1 MAEKEHDRK
10 TAETGETEVGKN
22 STLTEGSGH
31 DKPDNPYTDELLEKA
46 MSKNRVALE
55 ILKDR

>member
-1 MAEKEHDRK
+1 MTEKEHERK
-10 TAETGETEVGKN
+10 IAKTGKN
-22 STLTEGSGH
+22 RAVANGNGH
-31 DKPDNPYTDELLEKA
+31 GKPDNPYTEELLEKA

>member
-1 MAEKEHDRK
+1 MTEKERERK
-10 TAETGETEVGKN
+10 IAKTGEDNAVTKE
-22 STLTEGSGH
+22 SGH
-31 DKPDNPYTDELLEKA
+31 DKPDTPYTDELLERA